1 MAKLWCFGD
10 SFTAGDGC
18 KRFSVG
24 SQPTTILYRDFL
36 KKNDNEEIKLFSDL
50 VAEHFNLEC
59 INLGQS
65 GAGNEKILDALL
77 SNIHLIS
84 KDDYVIFG
92 VSYFQRFDID
102 GDNEFDFSTINMNSL
117 LDNPN
122 NDIIA
127 ENNLSRKGLKQ
138 IVINR
143 ASKKFENRLLRQV
156 KGITYIL
163 KQLSKEVYVWTN
175 DHYLDELHTDLFQLP
190 KGYHTLAHF
199 FSENDITCHTNKAVC
214 DGHLSEIGHI
224 NLANDIIEY
233 FENEQ

>member
-18 KRFSVG
+18 KVFKPGV
-24 SQPTTILYRDFL
+24 QPNTIKYREYL
-36 KKNDNEEIKLFSDL
+36 KKRDDEDIKLFSDI
-50 VAEHFNLEC
+50 VAEHFGLEC

-77 SNIHLIS
+77 SNIDKIS

-102 GDNEFDFSTINMNSL
+102 GANPIEFSTINVNALSGA
-117 LDNPN
+117 N
-122 NDIIA
+122 NIVTDT
-127 ENNLSRKGLKQ
+127 LSKETLMQ

-156 KGITYIL
+156 KGLTHIL
-163 KQLSKEVYVWTN
+163 KELSKNVYVWTN
-175 DHYLDELHTDLFQLP
+175 DHYLDEQQTGLFKLVD
-190 KGYHTLAHF
+190 GYHTLSQF
-199 FSENDITCHTNKAVC
+199 FSENDITAHTNKIVC
-214 DGHLSEIGHI
+214 DGHLSESGHAI
-224 NLANDIIEY
+224 LANDIIKH
-233 FENEQ
+233 FENG